1 MAKRSKKKNRRRRR
15 RHKNPGVGAWV
26 GSFLLTGLATGATN
40 VLIPGASL
48 PVTIAGLALVG
59 SDTIKVEDKSV
70 SALGDL
76 VVPWCGVGRF
86 SSSGGTC
93 WGNRLQGG
101 HYAELDAKRHPPA
114 TNNIT

>member
-70 SALGDL
+70 RSGILWSL
-76 VVPWCGVGRF
+76 GVGLAG
-86 SSSGGTC
+86 SVLLAGLVGAIAYKAVTAP
-93 WGNRLQGG
+93 NLMQNVI
-101 HYAELDAKRHPPA
+101 PPQQ
-114 TNNIT
+114 TT